1 MLRES
6 HTNIAI
12 IRSYVDLWRKREGW
26 SRESVVHCIVAAHH
40 RINGPEVTGITFS
53 DNRDTFMRAKVDAD
67 RVYRWLDDSSKD
79 TNLLP
84 VNFLTSILS
93 AFPDDLKV
101 RCVDDLLR
109 PTGLKVKTSSGA
121 DGACFDRVR
130 HTQSVAKESSEAVVA
145 MAVIEPGAPVETLL
159 DGLREL
165 REAER
170 AAKQAGDDLE
180 KMIAGREPGRGR
192 LIRGDCKGEGG
203 G

>member
-26 SRESVVHCIVAAHH
+26 SRETVVHFIVSAHQ
-40 RINGPEVTGITFS
+40 RINGPEITGITFS
-53 DNRDTFMRAKVDAD
+53 DNRDTFMRAKVNAD

-84 VNFLTSILS
+84 VNILTSILY

-109 PTGLKVKTSSGA
+109 PTGLKVKTTSS
-121 DGACFDRVR
+121 DDSACFDRIR

-159 DGLREL
+159 EGLREL
-165 REAER
+165 REAES
-170 AAKQAGDDLE
+170 AAKKAGDDLE
-180 KMIAGREPGRGR
+180 KMIAE
-192 LIRGDCKGEGG
+192 KTKNA
-203 G
+203 